1 MSTLTFFAEDNEFA
15 GATGRNVNSNRT
27 RSDFDHPPDSFSD
40 LVISANSDDEDPR
53 LFEPGDVYDLNWD
66 GPGGASSIE
75 DAVVVR
81 SDLAPGGGGIIVFE
95 GADANGVLTQIIWT
109 PDFDLEGWYEA
120 NNTPRSHPQFHTVDQ
135 NHSYDHSFMCFEA
148 GARIS
153 TAMGQIPVG
162 DLWEGDRIDTMDDG
176 AQPIRWI
183 GRRIV
188 PGYGLNAPVHFAPG
202 AIGNFRPLCLSQQHR
217 VLIQSPMAELL
228 FGQSEVLVPA
238 KALINGVDVCL
249 RPCARI
255 EWVHLLLQRHQV
267 LLAEGAL
274 CETLLYGDMT
284 QEIIGQVP
292 DLKGIE
298 TTPARPILSYVEALA
313 LLDQPAARSHV
324 THSVPNLGGFSVI

>member
-1 MSTLTFFAEDNEFA
+1 MSTLTFYAEDNEFA
-15 GATGRNVNSNRT
+15 GSTGSNVNASWGRSVFDNPPNAFLDLTIASN
-27 RSDFDHPPDSFSD
+27 
-40 LVISANSDDEDPR
+40 LGDDDPR
-53 LFEPGDVYDLNWD
+53 LFELGDAYDLSWS
-66 GPGGASSIE
+66 GFGGNNSIE

-81 SDLAPGGGGIIVFE
+81 SDMAPGGGGIIVFE
-95 GADANGVLTQIIWT
+95 GIDAYGDVTQIIWT
-109 PDFDLEGWYEA
+109 PDFDLEKWYWDNYNPSAE
-120 NNTPRSHPQFHTVDQ
+120 PQFHTVDQ

-188 PGYGLNAPVHFAPG
+188 PGDGPNAPVHFAPG
-202 AIGNFRPLCLSQQHR
+202 AIGNFGPLCLSQQHR

-228 FGQSEVLVPA
+228 FGRSEVLVPA
-238 KALINGVDVCL
+238 KALVNGVDVCL

-255 EWVHLLLQRHQV
+255 EWVHLLLQRHNV

-313 LLDQPAARSHV
+313 LLDQPAERLPEPPRQ
-324 THSVPNLGGFSVI
+324 PNLGGFPVI